1 MGNRQ
6 VILFFILGI
15 LVCSLLLLKRDLL
28 VGWSSAGGVK
38 ERDRLVAGSLD
49 GVKQVI
55 IERGKLSAGL
65 RRQGTD
71 EPWELY
77 SPFPSRVDQAVVA
90 RLLDGIENARIVER
104 IRASEMRR
112 RELSHRD
119 FGFSPASICLS
130 LQEGER
136 TDAIFVGSMIPAVNE
151 VYVRVTAIPD
161 QVMSVSAKLV
171 EAVPKTLDE
180 LRARD
185 IVVCDRSR
193 LRILEIKAPG
203 KPFIRLV
210 KEGDTWRLT
219 QPSEAPADDR
229 KVAKMLD
236 ALYGVKVARFVWP
249 SGSRPEEA
257 TVSDAALKTR
267 LELYGL
273 GTDMFLQISAQE
285 SALGEPSRLVL
296 GNGVEGVEGYRYAL
310 LPGGQTIA
318 TLTNE
323 LLTAFQVTPADLRD
337 MRLFFE
343 SPDKVNRLE
352 ISVEGSLFVLARQ
365 GGLWEM
371 VSPIAG
377 RADQGGVTEMIEQ
390 LLRLNALELL
400 SATTNASTAASSAGD
415 STDGKSSVEIGTQ
428 DGKSTKLLFVPEY
441 VEGKA
446 YCSVS
451 MTDRAVTYR
460 VDAHAVPAAALQASA
475 ALALYDLKIFAF
487 TNDAVQRITTKLPT
501 GISETV
507 LRDKEG
513 TWRLEQASG
522 VLAVE
527 GLQQRLAL
535 LAALTAERIEK
546 PCALES
552 DVEAYGLKAPW
563 LEVSVSVNAGDAI
576 RKTLLVGSETSG
588 GYRYAMVRGQDLV
601 FVLEAKTVALLS
613 NSLVVKP

>member
-38 ERDRLVAGSLD
+38 ESDRLVAGPLD

-55 IERGKLSAGL
+55 IERGKLSVGL
-65 RRQGTD
+65 RRQGSD

-77 SPFPSRVDQAVVA
+77 SPFPSRLDQAVVA

-112 RELSHRD
+112 RELSLRD

-130 LQEGER
+130 LQDGER
-136 TDAIFVGSMIPAVNE
+136 TDALFVGSMIPAVNE

-161 QVMSVSAKLV
+161 QVMSVSAKLL
-171 EAVPKTLDE
+171 ESVPKTLDE
-180 LRARD
+180 LRSRD

-219 QPSEAPADDR
+219 QPSEVPADDR

-273 GTDMFLQISAQE
+273 GTDMLLQISAQE

-400 SATTNASTAASSAGD
+400 SATTNASTAVSSAGE
-415 STDGKSSVEIGTQ
+415 STDGKSSVEIGTK

-588 GYRYAMVRGQDLV
+588 GSRYAMVRGQDLV

>member
-6 VILFFILGI
+6 AILFFILGI
-15 LVCSLLLLKRDLL
+15 LVCSMLLLKRDIL
-28 VGWSSAGGVK
+28 VSWSSAGGVK
-38 ERDRLVAGSLD
+38 ESDRLVSGPLD
-49 GVKQVI
+49 GVRQVI

-65 RRQGTD
+65 RRQGAD

-77 SPFPSRVDQAVVA
+77 SPFPSRLDQAVVA
-90 RLLDGIENARIVER
+90 RLLDGIENTRIVER

-112 RELSHRD
+112 RELSLRD

-136 TDAIFVGSMIPAVNE
+136 TDAIFVGSMIPAVKE

-161 QVMSVSAKLV
+161 QVMSVSDKLLDS
-171 EAVPKTLDE
+171 VPKTLDE
-180 LRARD
+180 LRSRD

-273 GTDMFLQISAQE
+273 GTDMLLQISAQE

-296 GNGVEGVEGYRYAL
+296 GNGAEGVEGYCYAL

-400 SATTNASTAASSAGD
+400 SATTNASTAVSSAGD
-415 STDGKSSVEIGTQ
+415 STGGKSSVEIGTQ

-451 MTDRAVTYR
+451 MAGRAVTYR
-460 VDAHAVPAAALQASA
+460 VDAHAVPVAALQSSA

-487 TNDAVQRITTKLPT
+487 TNDAVQRITTKLPS

-535 LAALTAERIEK
+535 LAGLTAERIEK

-552 DVEAYGLKAPW
+552 DVEAYGLKTPW

-588 GYRYAMVRGQDLV
+588 GSRYAMVRGQDLV
-601 FVLEAKTVALLS
+601 FVLEAKAVALLG